1 MWRGFF
7 LAIGVT
13 LCIVGVEFLGLER
26 VVLNIRERPA
36 ATSQTDMFGL
46 PITQPNPGPG
56 PRKVIVVQEYTP
68 WSILA
73 MGMVVILY
81 AYDLPRRMNQK

>member
-1 MWRGFF
+1 MWRAFF

-26 VVLNIRERPA
+26 VVLNIHERPA
-36 ATSQTDMFGL
+36 ATPKTDLFGL
-46 PITQPNPGPG
+46 PVSQPGPG
-56 PRKVIVVQEYTP
+56 PRKVIVAREYTP
-68 WSILA
+68 WSLLA